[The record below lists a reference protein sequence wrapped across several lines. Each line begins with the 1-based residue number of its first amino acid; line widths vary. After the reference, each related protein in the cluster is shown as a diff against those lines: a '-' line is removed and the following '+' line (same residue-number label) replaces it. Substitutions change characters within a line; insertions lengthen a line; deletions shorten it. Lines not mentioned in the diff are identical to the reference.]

1 MCRRIRNREKKERLS
16 MKREL
21 ELYIHIPFCM
31 KKCAYCDFLSG
42 PAPRETI
49 DRYVTA
55 LVAEI
60 RQYQKLAENYRVT
73 TIFFGGGTPSILSGG
88 QMKEVF
94 DALRDVFEIQADAEI
109 TMEANPG
116 TVTKENLQAYRACGI
131 NRISFGLQSVDDKE
145 LKLLGRVHTMRQ
157 FEESYDLARKAGFQN
172 INVDLISAIPGQ
184 TVASWEHTLDTVIR
198 MNPEHI
204 SAYSLIIEEGT
215 PFYEI
220 YGENAKEEQ
229 DSRCE
234 KCLADDGKQMDIG
247 KNFPKLPDEEA
258 ERCMY
263 ELTAEKLEAAGYLQ
277 YEVSNYA
284 KPGYA
289 CRHNKGY
296 WQRVEYLGIGTGA
309 ASLIENE
316 RYQHIS
322 DTDLYIRANGKL
334 DQIEEEKEKLD
345 WNAQVEETMF
355 LGLRMKEG
363 VNKQKFR
370 ERYHREIQEV
380 YGEVLEKLKEE
391 GLLREEEE
399 RICLTK
405 RGNDLSNYVLAQ
417 FLL

>member
-1 MCRRIRNREKKERLS
+1 
-16 MKREL
+16 MKTNTI
-21 ELYIHIPFCM
+21 ELYIHIPFC
-31 KKCAYCDFLSG
+31 KSKCRYCDFCSFR
-42 PAPRETI
+42 AEEETI
-49 DRYVTA
+49 HAY
-55 LVAEI
+55 LGKLKEELI
-60 RQYQKLAENYRVT
+60 FWGKKLAARDVVT
-73 TIFFGGGTPSILSGG
+73 VFIGGGTPSYLRREDI
-88 QMKEVF
+88 QMICETI
-94 DALRDVFEIQADAEI
+94 FEHFHICEDAEI
-109 TMEANPG
+109 TIEANPG
-116 TVTKENLQAYRACGI
+116 TVDLKKLCTYRENGI
-131 NRISFGLQSVDDKE
+131 NRISFGLQSTVKE
-145 LKLLGRVHTMRQ
+145 ELEYLGRIHTYEEFLQSFDWARQ
-157 FEESYDLARKAGFQN
+157 AGFLN
-172 INVDLISAIPGQ
+172 INVDLMSAVPKQ
-184 TVASWEHTLDTVIR
+184 TLTSYEENLRKIAKLS
-198 MNPEHI
+198 PEHI

-215 PFYEI
+215 LFYEI

-229 DSRCE
+229 DSQCE
-234 KCLADDGKQMDIG
+234 KCLADDGKQMDTG

-258 ERCMY
+258 ERRMY

-289 CRHNKGY
+289 CRHNMGY

-322 DTDLYIRANGKL
+322 DTDLYIRANGRL
-334 DQIEEEKEKLD
+334 DQIEEEKETLD

>member
-16 MKREL
+16 MKREV

-391 GLLREEEE
+391 GLLCEEEE

>member
-1 MCRRIRNREKKERLS
+1 

-88 QMKEVF
+88 QMKEIF

-172 INVDLISAIPGQ
+172 INIDLISAIPGQ
-184 TVASWEHTLDTVIR
+184 TVESWEHTLDTVIR

-215 PFYEI
+215 LFYEI

-234 KCLADDGKQMDIG
+234 RCLADDGKQMDIG

-258 ERCMY
+258 ERRMY

-334 DQIEEEKEKLD
+334 DQIEEEKETLD

-391 GLLREEEE
+391 GLLREEEK

>member
-1 MCRRIRNREKKERLS
+1 
-16 MKREL
+16 
-21 ELYIHIPFCM
+21 
-31 KKCAYCDFLSG
+31 
-42 PAPRETI
+42 
-49 DRYVTA
+49 
-55 LVAEI
+55 
-60 RQYQKLAENYRVT
+60 
-73 TIFFGGGTPSILSGG
+73 
-88 QMKEVF
+88 
-94 DALRDVFEIQADAEI
+94 
-109 TMEANPG
+109 
-116 TVTKENLQAYRACGI
+116 
-131 NRISFGLQSVDDKE
+131 
-145 LKLLGRVHTMRQ
+145 
-157 FEESYDLARKAGFQN
+157 
-172 INVDLISAIPGQ
+172 
-184 TVASWEHTLDTVIR
+184 
-198 MNPEHI
+198 
-204 SAYSLIIEEGT
+204 
-215 PFYEI
+215 
-220 YGENAKEEQ
+220 
-229 DSRCE
+229 
-234 KCLADDGKQMDIG
+234 
-247 KNFPKLPDEEA
+247 
-258 ERCMY
+258 MY

-322 DTDLYIRANGKL
+322 DTDLYIRANGRL
-334 DQIEEEKEKLD
+334 DQIEEEKETLD

>member
-1 MCRRIRNREKKERLS
+1 

-258 ERCMY
+258 ERRMY

-391 GLLREEEE
+391 GLLCEEEE